1 MTKQKFSTYW
11 IEKSVKQVGD
21 KKNDTVTRYSMLLR
35 NASFAP
41 ECADS
46 TRFVCEYNRMTKTA
60 TFRNEKGQL
69 VVVEKMGPRV
79 IDEYVHAMA
88 GKIFVSLQ

>member
-11 IEKSVKQVGD
+11 LEKSIKQVGD

-41 ECADS
+41 ECS
-46 TRFVCEYNRMTKTA
+46 NPTRFLCEYNRMTKTA

>member
-11 IEKSVKQVGD
+11 LEKSIKQVGE
-21 KKNDTVTRYSMLLR
+21 KKNDTVTRYAMLLR

-41 ECADS
+41 ECEDS
-46 TRFVCEYNRMTKTA
+46 TRFLCEYNRMTKTA

-79 IDEYVHAMA
+79 IDEYAHAMA
-88 GKIFVSLQ
+88 GKIFTSLQ

>member
-11 IEKSVKQVGD
+11 LEKSIKQVGD

-41 ECADS
+41 ECEDS
-46 TRFVCEYNRMTKTA
+46 TRFLCEYNRMTKTA

-88 GKIFVSLQ
+88 GKIFVSIQ

>member
-11 IEKSVKQVGD
+11 IEKSEKQVGD

-41 ECADS
+41 ECEDS
-46 TRFVCEYNRMTKTA
+46 TRFVCEYNRMTKSA

-79 IDEYVHAMA
+79 IDEYAHDMA
-88 GKIFVSLQ
+88 GKIFTSLQ

>member
-11 IEKSVKQVGD
+11 IEKSIKQVGD
-21 KKNDTVTRYSMLLR
+21 KKNDTVTRYAMLLR
-35 NASFAP
+35 NVSFAS
-41 ECADS
+41 ECEDS

-69 VVVEKMGPRV
+69 VVVDKMGPRV
-79 IDEYVHAMA
+79 IDEYAHDMA